1 MTLFYRFAKI
11 DAKIS
16 NIFNILVTVSFLID
30 FYQNKYASPQC
41 SFLMFGNTIQFDKA
55 CHSLVVHY
63 VRATRLSG
71 FITMSRNAESGF
83 LLYVLTLL

>member
-1 MTLFYRFAKI
+1 
-11 DAKIS
+11 
-16 NIFNILVTVSFLID
+16 
-30 FYQNKYASPQC
+30 
-41 SFLMFGNTIQFDKA
+41 MFGNTIQFDKA